1 MDLREN
7 ATKIINYEDEE
18 MIPSTKEE
26 KKMHR
31 RQKKKAIYAK
41 KSFSTDN
48 NNKKYHNVKDHC
60 HYTGKYKGAGHDICN
75 FRHKIPK

>member
-7 ATKIINYEDEE
+7 ATKIINYEKEE
-18 MIPSTKEE
+18 MIPLTKEE

-31 RQKKKAIYAK
+31 RQKKTIYAK

-60 HYTGKYKGAGHDICN
+60 HYTGKYRGAGHDICN